1 VEPVEALALWDDF
14 PVDRQPRPI
23 VLMSY
28 AIGPGALPMVEDKVS
43 VLHHASVV
51 SDVELPPGLLEALQP
66 DPAPHWHVD
75 PVRVRSVRRVY
86 PEFRTDRGHRPLP
99 AYRIELAG
107 VATRHALDPK
117 FKGSGFRSMLALDP
131 EVEATIWWPADLAS
145 SYRGG
150 LRGLPPAVLTDGG
163 RTVRMIVHGSPPA
176 YTDVRVSAVLETRTA
191 VLLQIQHTPYDGVEA
206 IPAVAVG
213 RQVVARLAEPLAARV
228 LLQADGIP
236 IGVLPG

>member
-1 VEPVEALALWDDF
+1 MEPVEALALWDDF

-131 EVEATIWWPADLAS
+131 EVEATTWWPADLAS

>member
-1 VEPVEALALWDDF
+1 MWDDF

-43 VLHHASVV
+43 VLHHAAVV
-51 SDVELPPGLLEALQP
+51 SDVELPPRLLEALQP
-66 DPAPHWHVD
+66 NPAPHWHVD

-99 AYRIELAG
+99 AYRRELEG
-107 VATRHALDPK
+107 VATRRSLEPK
-117 FKGSGFRSMLALDP
+117 LKGSAVRSMLALDTD
-131 EVEATIWWPADLAS
+131 VEATTWWPAVLDS

-163 RTVRMIVHGSPPA
+163 RTIRLIVHGSPPA
-176 YTDVRVSAVLETRTA
+176 YTDVQVSAVLETPTA
-191 VLLQIQHTPYDGVEA
+191 VLLQIQHTTYDWVDA
-206 IPAVAVG
+206 IPLVAVG
-213 RQVVARLAEPLAARV
+213 RLVTANLTKPLGARV

-236 IGVLPG
+236 ISVVPG

>member
-1 VEPVEALALWDDF
+1 MEPAEALALWDDF

-43 VLHHASVV
+43 VLHHAAVV

-66 DPAPHWHVD
+66 DPAPHWHLD

-99 AYRIELAG
+99 AYRIELEG
-107 VATRHALDPK
+107 VATRRSLEPK
-117 FKGSGFRSMLALDP
+117 FKGSEFRSMLALDP
-131 EVEATIWWPADLAS
+131 AVEATTWWPAVFDS

-163 RTVRMIVHGSPPA
+163 RTIRLIVHGSPPA
-176 YTDVRVSAVLETRTA
+176 YTDVQVSAVLESPTA
-191 VLLQIQHTPYDGVEA
+191 VLLQIQSTPYDWVEV

-213 RQVVARLAEPLAARV
+213 RLVTATLTKPLGARV

-236 IGVLPG
+236 ISVVPG